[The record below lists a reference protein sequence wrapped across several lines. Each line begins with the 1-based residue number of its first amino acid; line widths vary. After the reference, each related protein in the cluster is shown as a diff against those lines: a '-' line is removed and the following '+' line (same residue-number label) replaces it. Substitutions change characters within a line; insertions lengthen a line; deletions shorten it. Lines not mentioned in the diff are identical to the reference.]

1 MSDGLRAG
9 QVAAAAG
16 VNLQTLRYYERRGLL
31 EEPDRTLGGHRVY
44 PEEAVTLL
52 RVIKT
57 AQRLGFTLTEVANLI
72 ETGSHH
78 HGRRPDAGLQARA
91 AGKLAEVEQKITD
104 LTIIRDTLREAVNAG
119 CDDLIA
125 CAGSP
130 RCPLPFTD
138 LVPTTRSDH
147 ADQH

>member
-1 MSDGLRAG
+1 MRAG

-31 EEPDRTLGGHRVY
+31 AEPDRTLGGHRVY
-44 PEEAVTLL
+44 SAEAVTLL

-57 AQRLGFTLTEVANLI
+57 AQRLGFTLAEVADLL
-72 ETGSHH
+72 ETGSHR

-91 AGKLAEVEQKITD
+91 AAKLAEVNQKITD
-104 LTIIRDTLREAVNAG
+104 LTIIRDTLREAVDAG

-130 RCPLPFTD
+130 CCPLPFTD
-138 LVPTTRSDH
+138 LVVTSRSDH

>member
-1 MSDGLRAG
+1 MRAG

-31 EEPDRTLGGHRVY
+31 EPPDRTLGGHRVY
-44 PEEAVTLL
+44 PQEAVTLL

-57 AQRLGFTLTEVANLI
+57 AQRLGFTLTEVADLL
-72 ETGSHH
+72 ETGAHR
-78 HGRRPDAGLQARA
+78 HGRRDAGLQARA
-91 AGKLAEVEQKITD
+91 AAKLAEVEDKISE
-104 LTIIRDTLREAVNAG
+104 LTVIRDTLREAMTAG

-130 RCPLPFTD
+130 CCPLPFSD
-138 LVPTTRSDH
+138 LITVDRPVAREAAP
-147 ADQH
+147 ADR